1 MASKK
6 LMDSVADTTAIAP
19 EARSGMVSVTCE
31 AGSCTVASLGS
42 TPVAVAAGEKKTF
55 DVSPG
60 DPVDIVA
67 TSAGTTVWVGGLG
80 DYN

>member
-1 MASKK
+1 M
-6 LMDSVADTTAIAP
+6 
-19 EARSGMVSVTCE
+19 
-31 AGSCTVASLGS
+31 ASLGS